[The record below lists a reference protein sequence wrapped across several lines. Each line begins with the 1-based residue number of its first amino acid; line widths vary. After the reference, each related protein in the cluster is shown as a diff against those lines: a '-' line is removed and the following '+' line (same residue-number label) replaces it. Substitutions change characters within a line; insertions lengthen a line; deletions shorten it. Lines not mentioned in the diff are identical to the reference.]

1 MDLRIEKI
9 ICHYGFRHQLGKA
22 KEELYELIEAIEQ
35 FQKAVSD
42 GDMDDKEKGLN
53 HMAEEIADVR
63 IMVDQLELAMGKEKQ
78 CEAIRDLKLD
88 RQMQRIARGE

>member
-1 MDLRIEKI
+1 MDPRIEKI
-9 ICHYGFRHQLGKA
+9 VCHYGFRHQLGKA
-22 KEELYELIEAIEQ
+22 REELYELIEVIEKV
-35 FQKAVSD
+35 QKAMAD
-42 GDMDDKEKGLN
+42 GDLTEKCLN

-78 CEAIRDLKLD
+78 CEAIREFKLD

>member
-1 MDLRIEKI
+1 MDPRIEKI

-22 KEELYELIEAIEQ
+22 REELYELIEVIEKV
-35 FQKAVSD
+35 QKAMAD
-42 GDMDDKEKGLN
+42 GDLTEKGLN

-78 CEAIRDLKLD
+78 CEAIREFKLD

>member
-1 MDLRIEKI
+1 MDPRIEKI
-9 ICHYGFRHQLGKA
+9 VCHYGFRHQLGKA
-22 KEELYELIEAIEQ
+22 KEELYELIEVIEKV
-35 FQKAVSD
+35 QKAMAD
-42 GDMDDKEKGLN
+42 GDSIEKGLN

-78 CEAIRDLKLD
+78 CEVIRDFKLD